1 MEYCSNNWGIFS
13 KITGITYST
22 HQQQCGKWGSVPMG
36 NQCAKSKSPKPPNK
50 TISQTCGNSGS
61 FPRDNQRNRPI
72 PRNRKHSFPT
82 TAKKNFRVSFQVY
95 WKLRLLRCF
104 LRDWPFCSHRLKRS
118 VLSRARWSDSWTGN
132 FCLFLISLLN
142 AAHSARLVVPEEM
155 GPTSGKWTL
164 FRKAKH

>member
-1 MEYCSNNWGIFS
+1 MVNGVLFPWVTN
-13 KITGITYST
+13 
-22 HQQQCGKWGSVPMG
+22 VP
-36 NQCAKSKSPKPPNK
+36 NLNPPRP
-50 TISQTCGNSGS
+50 QTKL
-61 FPRDNQRNRPI
+61 FPRHVVIQGHFPEITSATDL

-95 WKLRLLRCF
+95 WKLRSLRCF